1 MSVCPSVCSLSKF
14 HEISSFWP
22 IWETFLANHVGCNLS
37 FLGADGADATK
48 EGRCRCA
55 GWRGSGRWR
64 RMIRL
69 KSSSLS
75 RGRGRESSSLD
86 EWRSRTPTI
95 ERPDR
100 QTTGGEDGR
109 SAKPSPG
116 SWKSAI
122 FLGNGVKN
130 KQALGE
136 YVEREGHEGMKAPYR
151 GSMNLQYI
159 LYLRLP
165 QLDIDDQLPQEALML
180 KRISNV
186 SKGKRP

>member
-1 MSVCPSVCSLSKF
+1 MEVT
-14 HEISSFWP
+14 H
-22 IWETFLANHVGCNLS
+22 
-37 FLGADGADATK
+37 
-48 EGRCRCA
+48 
-55 GWRGSGRWR
+55 
-64 RMIRL
+64 
-69 KSSSLS
+69 
-75 RGRGRESSSLD
+75 
-86 EWRSRTPTI
+86 PTI

-100 QTTGGEDGR
+100 QTTEDSSR
-109 SAKPSPG
+109 SAKPSPS
-116 SWKSAI
+116 SWKRAI
-122 FLGNGVKN
+122 LLGNGVKN